1 MRGEATV
8 TDKSSWRERW
18 FGGTS
23 DLLSVQPLRMRIG
36 AGLVGQQDARTH
48 LDNLV
53 LHSSLTRTK
62 VWTASSSLQT
72 AALGWWMMQLLWEAV
87 NVFVEA
93 QALESEDSKV
103 SREAY
108 AVGEQLCTLAEKT
121 SVSAIRNHSQAE
133 VDLHLPPPSLY
144 SFLQLPILPSTCA
157 GVWAVYETIYA
168 KVQGDLRK
176 IMDAQI
182 PKRFQ
187 PVLKQLIQE
196 VSPSVALHEHYQGQW
211 LIAMTPE
218 AKVRIVQEAEEG
230 IKTLF
235 YAGQKLWAPHLLGAV
250 YQQCLNA
257 PQTLDDLELSFDPW
271 ILTDPTVR
279 EEHRKSAE
287 SEVAITAFWTQ
298 NPNPGLSYQLQMQII
313 AAHHKRQIRHV
324 TGGQFPYCPWV
335 SMWLVWRDVELGGTH
350 FDAGTY
356 ITLYTGNDANGSFVS
371 EVRSVGR
378 FILDVKRR

>member
-1 MRGEATV
+1 MTEKG
-8 TDKSSWRERW
+8 WRERW

-53 LHSSLTRTK
+53 LHSSLTGTK

-72 AALGWWMMQLLWEAV
+72 AALGWWMMQLLWDAT

-108 AVGEQLCTLAEKT
+108 AVGEQLCTLAETT

-133 VDLHLPPPSLY
+133 VDLHLPPPKLY
-144 SFLQLPILPSTCA
+144 SFLQLPIMPSTCA

-168 KVQGDLRK
+168 KVQGDMRK

-187 PVLKQLIQE
+187 PVLKQLIQAI
-196 VSPSVALHEHYQGQW
+196 SPSVALHEHYQGQW

-218 AKVRIVQEAEEG
+218 SKVRIVQEAEEG

-235 YAGQKLWAPHLLGAV
+235 VAGQKLWAPYLLGSV

-271 ILTDPTVR
+271 ILTDPAIRST
-279 EEHRKSAE
+279 HRKSPE
-287 SEVAITAFWTQ
+287 SEASITAFWAQ

-313 AAHHKRQIRHV
+313 AAHNKRQVRHV
-324 TGGQFPYCPWV
+324 TGGHFPYCPWT
-335 SMWLVWRDVELGGTH
+335 SMWLVWRDVELGGVH

-356 ITLYTGNDANGSFVS
+356 IALYTGRDANGSFVS

-378 FILDVKRR
+378 FILSIKRC